1 MKYYASVS
9 FGKDSLAM
17 LFMLIDKGYQLD
29 EVVFYDTGMEF
40 QAIYNT
46 RDAVLPILKKLGIK
60 YTELHPEQPFLWT
73 MFERPVKKR
82 GTNIIHKKGYSWC
95 GGTCRWGTSEKLR
108 ALKAHTKDGIDYV
121 GIAADEAHRF
131 EKEKRPNRV
140 LPLRDWGITE
150 ADALQYCYT
159 KGFVWHEDGVRLY
172 ELLDRVSCW
181 CCGNKNLKEL
191 KNMYL
196 YLPWYWKKLKEL
208 QLNTD
213 RPYRRNSGETIF
225 DLEERFRR
233 ELLKKKTD

>member
-1 MKYYASVS
+1 
-9 FGKDSLAM
+9 M

-121 GIAADEAHRF
+121 GIAADETHRF
-131 EKEKRPNRV
+131 EKERKKEGREFIDKWCRKFRGIDGRPLNKLGIPVMHEETGRYFHW
-140 LPLRDWGITE
+140 LPLE
-150 ADALQYCYT
+150 
-159 KGFVWHEDGVRLY
+159 KDGVY
-172 ELLDRVSCW
+172 YVSV
-181 CCGNKNLKEL
+181 G
-191 KNMYL
+191 
-196 YLPWYWKKLKEL
+196 
-208 QLNTD
+208 
-213 RPYRRNSGETIF
+213 SSI
-225 DLEERFRR
+225 LECMPSAKSEQF
-233 ELLKKKTD
+233 EIEV

>member
-82 GTNIIHKKGYSWC
+82 GTNIIHKKDIVGAGEHA
-95 GGTCRWGTSEKLR
+95 GGE
-108 ALKAHTKDGIDYV
+108 
-121 GIAADEAHRF
+121 
-131 EKEKRPNRV
+131 RV
-140 LPLRDWGITE
+140 
-150 ADALQYCYT
+150 
-159 KGFVWHEDGVRLY
+159 KNFVR
-172 ELLDRVSCW
+172 
-181 CCGNKNLKEL
+181 
-191 KNMYL
+191 
-196 YLPWYWKKLKEL
+196 
-208 QLNTD
+208 
-213 RPYRRNSGETIF
+213 
-225 DLEERFRR
+225 
-233 ELLKKKTD
+233 

>member
-121 GIAADEAHRF
+121 GIAADETHRF
-131 EKEKRPNRV
+131 EKVK
-140 LPLRDWGITE
+140 LDHCIKYHGLRHTFATTLIENKIDVKTVSTILGHSDVGTTLNIYVHPSEE
-150 ADALQYCYT
+150 AKTDA
-159 KGFVWHEDGVRLY
+159 V
-172 ELLDRVSCW
+172 
-181 CCGNKNLKEL
+181 
-191 KNMYL
+191 
-196 YLPWYWKKLKEL
+196 
-208 QLNTD
+208 
-213 RPYRRNSGETIF
+213 NSGLRRIF
-225 DLEERFRR
+225 
-233 ELLKKKTD
+233 K

>member
-17 LFMLIDKGYQLD
+17 LFMLIEKGYQLD

-108 ALKAHTKDGIDYV
+108 ALKAQKTELIMSVLLPMRPIALKRKIDL
-121 GIAADEAHRF
+121 I
-131 EKEKRPNRV
+131 
-140 LPLRDWGITE
+140 
-150 ADALQYCYT
+150 
-159 KGFVWHEDGVRLY
+159 GFYHFVIGV
-172 ELLDRVSCW
+172 
-181 CCGNKNLKEL
+181 
-191 KNMYL
+191 
-196 YLPWYWKKLKEL
+196 
-208 QLNTD
+208 
-213 RPYRRNSGETIF
+213 
-225 DLEERFRR
+225 
-233 ELLKKKTD
+233 LLKQMHSSIVTQKVLFGMRME